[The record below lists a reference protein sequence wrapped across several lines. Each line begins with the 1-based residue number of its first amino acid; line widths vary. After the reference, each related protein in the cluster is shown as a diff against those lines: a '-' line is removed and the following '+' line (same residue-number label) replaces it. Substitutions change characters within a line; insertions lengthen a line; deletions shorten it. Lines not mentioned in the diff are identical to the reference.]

1 MPHSVEHQLLNLGMI
16 VELPALPGTPLVIDG
31 KVTDPL
37 QTNHYAAK
45 YRGRQFAQC
54 VTSLSVGAN
63 DSKVYFDSKYL
74 NSKIDSAECN
84 LI

>member
-1 MPHSVEHQLLNLGMI
+1 MPHSVEPQLLNLGMI

-31 KVTDPL
+31 NVTDPL
-37 QTNHYAAK
+37 QTNHYTAE

-54 VTSLSVGAN
+54 VTSLSVGTN
-63 DSKVYFDSKYL
+63 SKVYFDSQYL